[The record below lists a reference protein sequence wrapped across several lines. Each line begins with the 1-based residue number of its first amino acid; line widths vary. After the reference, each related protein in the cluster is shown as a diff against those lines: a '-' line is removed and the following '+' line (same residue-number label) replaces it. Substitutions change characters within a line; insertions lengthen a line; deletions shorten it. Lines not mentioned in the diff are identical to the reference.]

1 MGRLG
6 NAEKKTVQE
15 VIKGTLE
22 PLEAAE
28 ILGVHPRTIYR
39 YVQNFLDLGP
49 QGLLDRR
56 RGNFHR
62 LTDEQE
68 ARIVACKLS
77 KPRRSAHWIRN
88 YLKLPVSVEAVRL
101 VLVKYHLARTSLP
114 SAKPV
119 KRFGNCAPD

>member
-6 NAEKKTVQE
+6 NTEKKTVQE
-15 VIKGTLE
+15 VINGTLE

-28 ILGVHPRTIYR
+28 ILGVHPRTIRR
-39 YVQNFLDLGP
+39 YVKKILDLGP

-56 RGNFHR
+56 RGNFHK
-62 LTDEQE
+62 LTVEQE
-68 ARIVACKLS
+68 TRIVACRVR
-77 KPRRSAHWIRN
+77 KPHRSIHWIRN

-101 VLVKYHLARTSLP
+101 VLVKYHLDRTALS

-119 KRFGNCAPD
+119 KRLEGLGP